1 MSADAAIAQ
10 QASRRL
16 SRISAT
22 LWDMR
27 QTTKNPEF
35 GEILRRL
42 AIECDLTNDSISFG
56 TPPMYPISVNDRG
69 KSFYPISEMQ
79 RIING

>member
-1 MSADAAIAQ
+1 MSADAEIARA
-10 QASRRL
+10 ASRRL

-22 LWDMR
+22 IWDMR

-35 GEILRRL
+35 GAILRRL
-42 AIECDLTNDSISFG
+42 AIECDLTNDSLSFG
-56 TPPMYPISVNDRG
+56 APDMDPVSLEDRG
-69 KSFYPISEMQ
+69 KSFYPLSEMQ